1 MSLCRCLFFRGE
13 GEKGRPGQDET
24 MSAAAL
30 PGLPTFVH
38 CIRSLIL
45 LYDGAGNNTFRR
57 IHEITTSS
65 FPIEIL

>member
-38 CIRSLIL
+38 VSCIIHL
-45 LYDGAGNNTFRR
+45 LKEGKQ
-57 IHEITTSS
+57 
-65 FPIEIL
+65 PI